1 MMKNNNL
8 KERAGRFINKSNPFH
23 LKYRKSINEVNNI
36 KEVESKQ
43 QNENFVPVK
52 RKHPS
57 ACPICKKNIKNRIIH
72 FLPQLYKIRHAKRAQ
87 RLNLIRKADHC
98 LLKFLSDICF
108 GILKK
113 VVVFPKEVY
122 KRLSEYEPVIYKL
135 GHSTKLPDHKKREL
149 LIQKDGGF
157 LPLILPA
164 LASAVFGIIGN
175 LISKK
180 ING

>member
-1 MMKNNNL
+1 MMKHHYY
-8 KERAGRFINKSNPFH
+8 KGHAESFKSISAPFR
-23 LKYRKSINEVNNI
+23 LKYRTNPSVTKENKIEDSIPCRRRHL
-36 KEVESKQ
+36 KG
-43 QNENFVPVK
+43 
-52 RKHPS
+52 
-57 ACPICKKNIKNRIIH
+57 CPICKQSIKQRIIH
-72 FLPQLYKIRHAKRAQ
+72 FLPQLYKIRRAKRPH

-122 KRLSEYEPVIYKL
+122 KRLSEYEPIIYKL
-135 GHSTKLPDHKKREL
+135 GHKVNLPDKTKREL

-175 LISKK
+175 LIAKK